1 MKTILTGAMAL
12 LLAAPTF
19 AQATAP
25 AVDPHAGHAQHQG
38 MDHSKM
44 DHSKMDHSKH
54 ADHKAGHD
62 CAKCC
67 EEAKASGKPMGC
79 GMDKPA
85 AKAAAAPDAHQH

>member
-1 MKTILTGAMAL
+1 MKTIITGAMAL
-12 LLAAPTF
+12 LLAAPAF

-25 AVDPHAGHAQHQG
+25 AADPHAGHAQHQG

-44 DHSKMDHSKH
+44 DHSKQ
-54 ADHKAGHD
+54 AEHKAGHD

-67 EEAKASGKPMGC
+67 EEAKASGKPMDC

-85 AKAAAAPDAHQH
+85 AKAAATPDAHQH